1 MNRYCK
7 ICGKIL
13 RVTQGDVGP
22 VCAGTKKHK
31 TYISKKKYRKIHQ
44 IMVKKLF
51 GEFYEQ
57 GNN

>member
-22 VCAGTKKHK
+22 VCAGIQKHK
-31 TYISKKKYRKIHQ
+31 TYINKKKYRKMHK